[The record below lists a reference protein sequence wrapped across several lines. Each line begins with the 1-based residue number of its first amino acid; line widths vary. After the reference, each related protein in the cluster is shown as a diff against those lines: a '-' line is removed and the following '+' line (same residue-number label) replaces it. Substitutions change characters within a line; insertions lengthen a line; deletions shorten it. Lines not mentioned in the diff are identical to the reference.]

1 MTQASVSPASMVMT
15 VSDTANYPVATRFPV
30 PVPEVQQEADVVK
43 HRFYNGME
51 GPEAYG
57 EKEPLPWW
65 VIL

>member
-1 MTQASVSPASMVMT
+1 MVMT

-30 PVPEVQQEADVVK
+30 PVPEVQQEANVVK

-57 EKEPLPWW
+57 EKEPLPW
-65 VIL
+65 